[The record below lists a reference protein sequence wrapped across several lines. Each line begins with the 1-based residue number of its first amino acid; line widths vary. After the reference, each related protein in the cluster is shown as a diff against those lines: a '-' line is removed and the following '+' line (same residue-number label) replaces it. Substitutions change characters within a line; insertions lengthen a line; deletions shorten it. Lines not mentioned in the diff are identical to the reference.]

1 MGGEDEQYL
10 IHDAEV
16 LLVELDLLDDDLAN
30 VSIYLSSSPIHLHQL
45 QRQSQR
51 IHCC

>member
-30 VSIYLSSSPIHLHQL
+30 VSMYLSSSTIHLHQL
-45 QRQSQR
+45 QRQSRR